1 MASAK
6 MTLIGYDNYDPHFW
20 DGLEVAPGID
30 KDVLITTILMNGG
43 EFEVL
48 YSNPEFMKL
57 LLPKWSQKW
66 MHTMERWV
74 KLINVDYAPLDNY
87 DRHEEY
93 TDTRQGNNSQTT
105 VNTGSTTDNTT
116 NTFNGTTEGKVSA
129 FDASDYQPHDHTTAG
144 NTSTLNGTVSSTSN
158 GTMNGT
164 DSSTFTHTS
173 YMRGNIGT
181 MSSQEM
187 YLREQE
193 VLKINM
199 YDELA
204 NLFLTEFVIAIY

>member
-6 MTLIGYDNYDPHFW
+6 MTLIGYNNYDPHFW
-20 DGLEVAPGID
+20 DGLSVAPGID

-93 TDTRQGNNSQTT
+93 TDETINSGTTEDKSTNN
-105 VNTGSTTDNTT
+105 
-116 NTFNGTTEGKVSA
+116 FNGTTEGKVSA
-129 FDASDYQPHDHTTAG
+129 FDSVDYQPHDHTTAG
-144 NTSTLNGTVSSTSN
+144 NTSTLNGNVKSNST
-158 GTMNGT
+158 GKL
-164 DSSTFTHTS
+164 THTS
-173 YMRGNIGT
+173 HMRGNIGT

-199 YDELA
+199 YDEIA
-204 NLFLTEFVIAIY
+204 NLFLTEFVIAVY

>member
-6 MTLIGYDNYDPHFW
+6 MTLIGYNNYDSHFW
-20 DGLEVAPGID
+20 DGLSVAPGID
-30 KDVLITTILMNGG
+30 KEVLITTILMNGG

-93 TDTRQGNNSQTT
+93 TDETS
-105 VNTGSTTDNTT
+105 NTGRTTDNTT
-116 NTFNGTTEGKVSA
+116 NTFSGTTEGKVSA
-129 FDASDYQPHDHTTAG
+129 FDSTTYQPHDHTEAG
-144 NTSTLNGTVSSTSN
+144 NTSTLNGDVNSSSN
-158 GTMNGT
+158 GMLK
-164 DSSTFTHTS
+164 HTANVH
-173 YMRGNIGT
+173 GNVGT

-204 NLFLTEFVIAIY
+204 NIFLTEFVIPVY

>member
-6 MTLIGYDNYDPHFW
+6 MTLIGFNNYDSHFW
-20 DGLEVAPGID
+20 DGLAVAPGID
-30 KDVLITTILMNGG
+30 KEVLITTILMNGG

-93 TDTRQGNNSQTT
+93 TDET
-105 VNTGSTTDNTT
+105 VNAGTTTDNTT
-116 NTFNGTTEGKVSA
+116 NTFAGTTEGKVSA
-129 FDASDYQPHDHTTAG
+129 FDSDDYQPHDHTTAG
-144 NTSTLNGTVSSTSN
+144 NTSTITGNVGSNST
-158 GTMNGT
+158 GKL
-164 DSSTFTHTS
+164 THKA

-204 NLFLTEFVIAIY
+204 NLFLTEFVIAVY